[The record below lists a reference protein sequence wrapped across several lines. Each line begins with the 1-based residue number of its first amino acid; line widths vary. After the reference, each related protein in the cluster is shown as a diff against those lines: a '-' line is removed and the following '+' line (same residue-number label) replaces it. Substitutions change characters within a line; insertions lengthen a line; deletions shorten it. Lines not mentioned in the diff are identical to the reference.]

1 MKDDK
6 KYDSSLPQSDESLS
20 DDNVAEDK
28 RATSDSRFSTTA
40 SVSDSISRIRLQLD
54 KEKVTKPS
62 ITLDIDG
69 TDAPITF
76 TNRREIIIGRT
87 DPNSNMHPDI
97 DVSGLPIN
105 FSSISRK
112 HLRLLFSNGTWYA
125 EDMGSRNGSWLNGKL
140 LLAHQRYQ
148 VRNQDTFQIGTVNF
162 SVTFRDAVQEVQPSH
177 KPTTS
182 IVSQRDTN
190 TLALRT
196 VEVNSQQIGL
206 SPTYI
211 SNIVMPYVS
220 TIITMMK
227 SLDRAKKRSVR
238 DISVVSISLQQP
250 HIIVE
255 FSIRHEVLQ
264 FLNQHSELK
273 LSQDFDML
281 DETTQ
286 AFEPAQL
293 TVQSDPIALQAVKE
307 FTEKQLPLVTPE
319 KSEQFQREFAQ
330 SLDII
335 LNHTLHIV
343 S

>member
-1 MKDDK
+1 
-6 KYDSSLPQSDESLS
+6 
-20 DDNVAEDK
+20 
-28 RATSDSRFSTTA
+28 
-40 SVSDSISRIRLQLD
+40 
-54 KEKVTKPS
+54 
-62 ITLDIDG
+62 
-69 TDAPITF
+69 
-76 TNRREIIIGRT
+76 
-87 DPNSNMHPDI
+87 
-97 DVSGLPIN
+97 
-105 FSSISRK
+105 
-112 HLRLLFSNGTWYA
+112 
-125 EDMGSRNGSWLNGKL
+125 
-140 LLAHQRYQ
+140 
-148 VRNQDTFQIGTVNF
+148 
-162 SVTFRDAVQEVQPSH
+162 VTFRDAVQEVQPSH